1 MSISRSALVAALA
14 LAPACAESP
23 SVELRWRIQGPP
35 EAGFADDAP
44 PLTSIRQ
51 CTEVGI
57 GRVRLTT
64 RANGLPIDVRDFPC
78 FPDDFGDEGALAPGP
93 ELPAGTYEL
102 TLQGM
107 RRSTTETWTDD
118 QVSVTAEV
126 TVSGGA
132 PVPLDDLILP
142 APPTCDDGVDNDRD
156 GFVDA
161 GDIDCR
167 VSDPSES
174 NQVTTVQFFV
184 EVSFLDDNPYDVS
197 CGTMGIANFLVRVD
211 DDPASDRV
219 IRCDEAGNTTSFSRR
234 VDPDPNL
241 NPHVVRIT
249 GLDPQG
255 ADATL
260 TKELTFEVNDAQD
273 KPVELYVDFA
283 GDDLLEPLVASLDFI
298 VTFAGGDPDGPEPRY
313 CTDAD
318 SALEIADVGITVVTL
333 ADDGMGGFIETPVD
347 PVVTVDGGALDG
359 QPLDGTPLACQ
370 SSRIL
375 SEPIDWSA
383 GSYGL
388 QITGR
393 SPEGDVCFATDEA
406 IRAAP
411 QGPIELLV
419 PRVSSEGSCAD

>member
-1 MSISRSALVAALA
+1 MSISRPALVAALA

-23 SVELRWRIQGPP
+23 SVELRWRILPP
-35 EAGFADDAP
+35 AEAGFNDEAL

-64 RANGLPIDVRDFPC
+64 RAGGLPIDVREFPC
-78 FPDDFGDEGALAPGP
+78 FPDDFDDAGALAPGP

-102 TLQGM
+102 TLEGL
-107 RRSTTETWTDD
+107 RRSTQETWSDD
-118 QVSVTAEV
+118 LVSVSAEV
-126 TVSGGA
+126 TIAGGA
-132 PVPLDDLILP
+132 PIPLDDLILP

-167 VSDPSES
+167 VSDPTES

-184 EVSFLDDNPYDVS
+184 EVSFLDQSPYAIS
-197 CGTMGIANFLVRVD
+197 CGTLGIANFLVRVD
-211 DDPASDRV
+211 GDPESDRL

-241 NPHVVRIT
+241 NPHVVTIT
-249 GLDPQG
+249 GLDLGG
-255 ADATL
+255 ATATV
-260 TKELTFEVNDAQD
+260 TKEIPFEVFDAQD
-273 KPVELYVDFA
+273 KPVEAYVDFA
-283 GDDLLEPLVASLDFI
+283 GADLVEPLIAGLDFI
-298 VTFAGGDPDGPEPRY
+298 VAFASEEDDDAPRY
-313 CTDAD
+313 CVDAG
-318 SALEIADVGITVVTL
+318 SALEIAEVGIAVVALT
-333 ADDGMGGFIETPVD
+333 ADGMGGFTETPVD
-347 PVVTVDGGALDG
+347 PAVLVDGGALDG
-359 QPLDGTPLACQ
+359 QALDGAPLACQ
-370 SSRIL
+370 SSRII
-375 SEPIDWSA
+375 SEALDWSD

-393 SPEGDVCFATDEA
+393 SAEGEVCFATDEA

-411 QGPIELLV
+411 QGPIEVVV